1 MKRFNYKVGKKGEE
15 MARNYL
21 AKKGYQ
27 ILESNFATRFGEID
41 LVCAKDEKLIFVE
54 VKLKIGEVYGTPEE
68 MIDVKKVAQVRKTA
82 QRFLLKNS
90 RLAAKYPVYQIDA
103 VCIVLAK
110 DGSSSRIDHYESLT
124 QEL

>member
-82 QRFLLKNS
+82 QRFLLNNS

-110 DGSSSRIDHYESLT
+110 DGSPSRIDHYESLT

>member
-1 MKRFNYKVGKKGEE
+1 

-21 AKKGYQ
+21 AKKGYR

-68 MIDVKKVAQVRKTA
+68 MIDAKKVAQVRKTA
-82 QRFLLKNS
+82 QRFLLKNT

-110 DGSSSRIDHYESLT
+110 DGSPSRIDHYESLT

>member
-1 MKRFNYKVGKKGEE
+1 MKKFNWQVGKKGEE
-15 MARNYL
+15 MARDYL
-21 AKKGYQ
+21 AKKGYR

-41 LVCAKDEKLIFVE
+41 LICIKDDRLVFVE
-54 VKLKIGEVYGTPEE
+54 VKLKIGETFGRPEE
-68 MIDVKKVAQVRKTA
+68 MIDAKKVAQVQKTA

-90 RLAAKYPVYQIDA
+90 RLAAKHPVHQIDA

-110 DGSSSRIDHYESLT
+110 DGSPSRIDHYESLT